1 MALSPAERALRARLA
16 VHTRWSR
23 TSDSTASTAV
33 ARAAF
38 DRRFED
44 EVDPQRELP
53 EPERVRRAEAAR
65 RAHFARLT
73 LKSVTAR
80 RKAREVREAV
90 SRADVAPQTGFEID
104 GGAA

>member
-16 VHTRWSR
+16 AHTRWSR
-23 TSDSTASTAV
+23 TSNSTESTAA

-44 EVDPQRELP
+44 EVDPRRELP

-80 RKAREVREAV
+80 RKAREAQEAV
-90 SRADVAPQTGFEID
+90 SRTEAALQAGFEID